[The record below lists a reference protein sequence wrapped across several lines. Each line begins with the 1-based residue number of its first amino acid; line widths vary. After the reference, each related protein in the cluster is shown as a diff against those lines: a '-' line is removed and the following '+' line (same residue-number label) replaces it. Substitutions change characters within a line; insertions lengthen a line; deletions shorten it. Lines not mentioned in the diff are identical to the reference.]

1 MLRKKLAQRL
11 QEAEEAIE
19 AGNAK
24 CSSLEKTKQRL
35 LGEVEDL
42 MADVE
47 RANAQAASLDKKQK
61 SFDKVTYQM
70 YKGYVTL
77 SFSKTDS
84 STHTQLMKAWT
95 FSALIIER
103 HGI

>member
-19 AGNAK
+19 AVNAK

-61 SFDKVTYQM
+61 SFDKVTKKFWVLM
-70 YKGYVTL
+70 YK
-77 SFSKTDS
+77 
-84 STHTQLMKAWT
+84 
-95 FSALIIER
+95 
-103 HGI
+103 